1 MIRYTAP
8 GVFAC
13 PPPFLLQEPL
23 FFISSAM
30 LLLMRWQYLLWY
42 DLICLI
48 LLDLLDNVANLV
60 SILYLSCSFLSI
72 KVLFYW
78 MHRLA
83 HHRLFYR
90 HVHKVIIAFSTSLVL
105 GLESV
110 IREGDMIRY
119 CPTLSHIVHQLFE
132 IASLQHAILSLS
144 HPDSW
149 NYQRISHSLIALY
162 WQQMTQ
168 VHPCFFCKIMQSH
181 FSVHE
186 MTMTT

>member
-1 MIRYTAP
+1 MISYAN
-8 GVFAC
+8 
-13 PPPFLLQEPL
+13 
-23 FFISSAM
+23 I
-30 LLLMRWQYLLWY
+30 
-42 DLICLI
+42 
-48 LLDLLDNVANLV
+48 LLDNVANLV

-110 IREGDMIRY
+110 IRDSIREGDMIPY
-119 CPTLSHIVHQLFE
+119 CPALSHIVHQPFE

-144 HPDSW
+144 HPD
-149 NYQRISHSLIALY
+149 I
-162 WQQMTQ
+162 
-168 VHPCFFCKIMQSH
+168 
-181 FSVHE
+181 
-186 MTMTT
+186 